1 MRDTVAMLMCS
12 KCVDN
17 GQRPPLDG
25 CGWLRL
31 LPNEGHRIAKTR
43 HAVQNGF
50 CVQWSNRLDGCT
62 SEAPIT
68 GLVTHY
74 YRSKR
79 INHMTFG
86 RLKYLGTATVLLGV
100 TVTSQAALNIKAG
113 LWEMQMQN
121 SLNGKALP
129 DMSQIMAKMPP
140 EARQKMEAAMMNDNG
155 GIRFGANGNMRH
167 CLTAAQIARD
177 DLMVQDPK
185 NPCAI
190 NVVSRS
196 DRTLNVSIQC
206 SKPKGYGSAQ
216 TVVDQGIRYTT
227 TSDLTLEQ
235 QGQPMR
241 LQSTVKGTW
250 LGADCNA
257 SPASTRKK

>member
-1 MRDTVAMLMCS
+1 MIT
-12 KCVDN
+12 
-17 GQRPPLDG
+17 
-25 CGWLRL
+25 
-31 LPNEGHRIAKTR
+31 KTLY
-43 HAVQNGF
+43 AVQNGF
-50 CVQWSNRLDGCT
+50 CVQRLSARCCCKN
-62 SEAPIT
+62 ERLIT
-68 GLVTHY
+68 GSAEHHAAID
-74 YRSKR
+74 RR
-79 INHMTFG
+79 INRMTLG
-86 RLKYLGTATVLLGV
+86 TTLKHLGTATVLLGL
-100 TVTSQAALNIKAG
+100 TVTSQAAINIKAG

-140 EARQKMEAAMMNDNG
+140 EARQKMEAAMMQDNG

-190 NVVSRS
+190 KVVSRS

-241 LQSTVKGTW
+241 LQSKVKGTW
-250 LGADCNA
+250 LGADCTA
-257 SPASTRKK
+257 PQVSLRKK